1 VSEIYQSFSLSDC
14 EDWNRRYD
22 KATHDNNKKEIMS
35 LLSEANHLYFDEYF
49 IYSTITKLNNNEFS
63 EEEKNHLI
71 DSFNKSRIVK
81 FTSKQND
88 YISINTRANCIKVA
102 KLSDIVPETLN
113 DKNSKGSVVRKD
125 KFSAEY
131 ISQLLT
137 FPNSI
142 VTGYVYGIS
151 DKSKKMHTWVE
162 FKNNNNQ
169 DFVIDYDDNTVY
181 NKEGFYFLKHAEP
194 IKKVASDDLKGKSS
208 VGKSSGTYSEIGSAA
223 DVIDIEID
231 MGDER

>member
-1 VSEIYQSFSLSDC
+1 MSEIYQTFSLSDC
-14 EDWNRRYD
+14 EDWNKRYD

-49 IYSTITKLNNNEFS
+49 IYSTITKLNNNDFS
-63 EEEKNHLI
+63 EDEKNHLI
-71 DSFNKSRIVK
+71 DSFNRSRIVK

-113 DKNSKGSVVRKD
+113 DRNSKGSVVRKD

-169 DFVIDYDDNTVY
+169 EFVIDYDDNTVY
-181 NKEGFYFLKHAEP
+181 NKEGFYFLKHVEP
-194 IKKVASDDLKGKSS
+194 LKKVSSDELKGKSS
-208 VGKSSGTYSEIGSAA
+208 VSKAGSASE
-223 DVIDIEID
+223 VSNEIIDIEID

>member
-1 VSEIYQSFSLSDC
+1 MSEIYQTFSLSDC
-14 EDWNRRYD
+14 EDWNKRYD

-49 IYSTITKLNNNEFS
+49 IYSTITKLNNNNFS

-102 KLSDIVPETLN
+102 KLSDIIPETLN
-113 DKNSKGSVVRKD
+113 DRNDKKSVVRKD

-181 NKEGFYFLKHAEP
+181 NKEGFYFLKHVEP
-194 IKKVASDDLKGKSS
+194 LKKVSSDELKGKSS
-208 VGKSSGTYSEIGSAA
+208 VSKSGSASE
-223 DVIDIEID
+223 VSNEIIDIEID